1 MTHHTAPPETPTQDE
16 RAAQAHTIIDRISYM
31 VLGTADADGRPW
43 ASPVY
48 FATDG
53 HGAFY
58 WVSSHEA
65 RHSANIATRPEVGI
79 VIFDSTVPIGTGQGV
94 YVEARA
100 EQLAGP
106 ELGRGLAVFS
116 ERSVTDGGRPWTR
129 DDVEGETL
137 IRMYRATA
145 ESYSM
150 LAKDGQPD
158 HRVPFEL
165 GGL

>member
-1 MTHHTAPPETPTQDE
+1 MNQLSDQA
-16 RAAQAHTIIDRISYM
+16 RAIIDRSLYM

-58 WVSSHEA
+58 WVSSHQV
-65 RHSANIATRPEVGI
+65 RHSANIAARPEIGI
-79 VIFDSTVPIGTGQGV
+79 VIFDSGAAIGTGQGV
-94 YVEARA
+94 YIEARA
-100 EQLAGP
+100 EQLTAAP
-106 ELGRGLAVFS
+106 ELDRGLAVFS
-116 ERSVTDGGRPWTR
+116 ARSIEHGGAAWTR
-129 DDVEGETL
+129 EDVEGETP

-145 ESYSM
+145 ASYSM

-158 HRVPFEL
+158 HRVPVEL
-165 GGL
+165 LDR